1 MKSLKEILNRIFGK
15 KQTEQNNAGAEPT
28 AESQSEQN
36 KETFLPNEEQPTF
49 EQVEGTPFTLLI
61 TSKNVRVLCGNAII
75 DAHEFK
81 NTDEAKKYIY
91 RTPYTLMYNFIC
103 YAVETLKKQIIK

>member
-1 MKSLKEILNRIFGK
+1 MKSLKENLSRIFGK
-15 KQTEQNNAGAEPT
+15 NQTEQSNADVEPIAEL
-28 AESQSEQN
+28 QSEQN
-36 KETFLPNEEQPTF
+36 KATFLPNEEQPSF

-91 RTPYTLMYNFIC
+91 KTPYTLIYNFIC
-103 YAVETLKKQIIK
+103 FAIQNLQKQVK

>member
-1 MKSLKEILNRIFGK
+1 MKSLKESLSRIFGK
-15 KQTEQNNAGAEPT
+15 NQTEQSNAGVKPIAEL
-28 AESQSEQN
+28 QSEQN
-36 KETFLPNEEQPTF
+36 KETFLPNEEQPSF

-61 TSKNVRVLCGNAII
+61 TSKNVRILCGNAII
-75 DAHEFK
+75 DTHEFK

-103 YAVETLKKQIIK
+103 FAIQNLKNQMK